1 MANTEFGNLM
11 VDIIASLG
19 DAWSNYSKL
28 RGDDQFPKAF
38 HGAGREL
45 KHVHHTLE
53 NIQSHGT
60 FDRTVISENSV
71 RALQA
76 CNAKAK
82 LSAVTYAETARRHGS
97 QRLEAYWL
105 TVSQNGDG
113 STVESLVM
121 GMVRDLQT
129 LANVANV
136 QATIR
141 DSIQSLHDGVS
152 DRLSALG
159 SSAPN
164 TQPPN
169 VYNNNYGHG
178 TQNNVSGGV
187 QHNLTGSGNQ
197 FSGATFS
204 GPVNFGRTE

>member
-19 DAWSNYSKL
+19 DARSSYSKL

-38 HGAGREL
+38 HGAAREL
-45 KHVHHTLE
+45 EHVHHTLE

-60 FDRTVISENSV
+60 SDRTAISENSV

-97 QRLEAYWL
+97 QRLEAYWS

-113 STVESLVM
+113 STVEALVM

-129 LANVANV
+129 LANVAKV

-141 DSIQSLHDGVS
+141 DSIQRLHDGVS
-152 DRLSALG
+152 HRLSALG

-164 TQPPN
+164 TQPRN
-169 VYNNNYGHG
+169 VYNNNYGQG
-178 TQNNVSGGV
+178 AQNNVSGGV
-187 QHNLTGSGNQ
+187 QNNLTGRGNQ
-197 FSGATFS
+197 FSGVTFS
-204 GPVNFGRTE
+204 GPVDFGRTE